1 LRPLSEPSSS
11 TTRDPS
17 SSIPSLPAQDSMSL
31 AMRTR
36 SRMVYLSDGI
46 HSLLILLT
54 VNPDPKGS
62 SGHTPP
68 ACTLCSSQL
77 SGTTVAP
84 EQVWH
89 SEPSLAVPVGPQS
102 GQSFTPPV
110 WTVSASL
117 SFTPSPPATPAVS

>member
-1 LRPLSEPSSS
+1 PLSEPSSS

-36 SRMVYLSDGI
+36 SRMVCLSDGI
-46 HSLLILLT
+46 HSLLILIT

-62 SGHTPP
+62 SGRAPP
-68 ACTLCSSQL
+68 AHALCSSQL
-77 SGTTVAP
+77 SGTTVDP

-89 SEPSLAVPVGPQS
+89 SEPSLAAPVGPRAAQP
-102 GQSFTPPV
+102 FPPPV
-110 WTVSASL
+110 
-117 SFTPSPPATPAVS
+117 